1 LRGASAARL
10 GHTVR
15 DAPPGSILGREHL
28 AGKLGRVVEH
38 NASLRECFQPTH
50 FVKILS
56 VSDAAVEDL
65 TRPGRSGRR
74 RRMQAILLTSS
85 LVIIAAMLA
94 SLAWLSSVRVRPEAG
109 VVPVDPSD
117 EPA

>member
-1 LRGASAARL
+1 
-10 GHTVR
+10 
-15 DAPPGSILGREHL
+15 
-28 AGKLGRVVEH
+28 
-38 NASLRECFQPTH
+38 
-50 FVKILS
+50 
-56 VSDAAVEDL
+56 
-65 TRPGRSGRR
+65 
-74 RRMQAILLTSS
+74 MQAILLTSS